1 MGNKLY
7 VGNLAYSVRDESLQ
21 EAFGQFGTVTSAK
34 VMMDRD
40 TGRSKGFGFVEMG
53 SDAEAQS
60 AINGMNGQALEGR
73 AIVVNEAR
81 PREERPGGFGGGG
94 RSGGGGFGGGGGR
107 SGGGGYGGGGGGGY
121 GGGGGGG
128 GYGGGGGGRSGGGGY
143 GGGGGGRSG
152 GGGGYGGGGR
162 SGGY

>member
-7 VGNLAYSVRDESLQ
+7 VGNLAYSVRDDDLQ
-21 EAFGQFGTVTSAK
+21 QAFAQFGTVASAK

-60 AINGMNGQALEGR
+60 AINGMNGQALDGR
-73 AIVVNEAR
+73 ALVVNEAR

-94 RSGGGGFGGGGGR
+94 GR
-107 SGGGGYGGGGGGGY
+107 SGGGGGYGGGGGGY
-121 GGGGGGG
+121 GGGGGS
-128 GYGGGGGGRSGGGGY
+128 RSGGGGY

-152 GGGGYGGGGR
+152 GGGGYGGGGGGR
-162 SGGY
+162 SGGGGGYGGGGRGGY

>member
-7 VGNLAYSVRDESLQ
+7 VGNLAYSIRDEDLQ
-21 EAFGQFGTVTSAK
+21 QSFSQFGTVTSAK

-53 SDAEAQS
+53 SDAEAQA
-60 AINGMNGQALEGR
+60 AINGMNGQPLAGR
-73 AIVVNEAR
+73 AVVVNEAR

-94 RSGGGGFGGGGGR
+94 GRGGYGGGGYGGGGR

-121 GGGGGGG
+121 GGGGG
-128 GYGGGGGGRSGGGGY
+128 RS
-143 GGGGGGRSG
+143 

-162 SGGY
+162 SGGGGGGSYGGGGGGRGGY